1 MRHETIEVMQD
12 RVRTIYRA
20 LTGNE
25 LPAPDAEETAAPQ
38 EDITR
43 RFAALEALARGEPR
57 IAARVPPFSF
67 TPAMDAMACADEVV
81 VEMALPG
88 VDRDDVSV
96 EIVDGTLVVTG
107 LRRGPEGPDG
117 VTFTCAE
124 IPRGPFHRTFLVPF
138 PTRES
143 PAVALDRGLLRIRL
157 RRAAE
162 RDAGPGGRG

>member
-1 MRHETIEVMQD
+1 MRHEMIEVMQD

-25 LPAPDAEETAAPQ
+25 LPAPDTEEMKAPD

-57 IAARVPPFSF
+57 IATRVPPFSF
-67 TPAMDAMACADEVV
+67 TPEMDAMACADEVV
-81 VEMALPG
+81 VELALPG

-107 LRRGPEGPDG
+107 LRRGHEGPEG

-124 IPRGPFHRTFLVPF
+124 IPRGPFHRTLLLPF
-138 PTRES
+138 PTS
-143 PAVALDRGLLRIRL
+143 QPPAVEFDRGLLRIRL
-157 RRAAE
+157 RR
-162 RDAGPGGRG
+162 DAGPGSQ